1 MKLSLD
7 TGVAIEVIRG
17 RQPHYRQWLEAAEA
31 DGASLHL
38 SSIVFH
44 ELMFGAMASAKP
56 EFQMERVGW
65 LASLMEVHPWTPDDA
80 ADAARIR
87 ADLARSATPV
97 GAMDTLIAGQA
108 LNNDWTLV
116 TDNLREFV
124 RIPNLQILDWSD
136 PAGPIDRS
144 VAWKQLMQR
153 PTK

>member
-1 MKLSLD
+1 MKLALD
-7 TGVAIEVIRG
+7 TSVAIEVLRG
-17 RQPHYRQWLEAAEA
+17 GQPHYRAWLEQSQAV
-31 DGASLHL
+31 GATLHL

-44 ELMFGAMASAKP
+44 ELMFGAMVSARP
-56 EFQMERVGW
+56 EHQMERVGW
-65 LASLMEVHPWTPDDA
+65 LTSRMAIHPWMPDDA
-80 ADAARIR
+80 AEAARIR
-87 ADLARSATPV
+87 ADLRKSGTVV
-97 GAMDTLIAGQA
+97 GTMDTLIAGQA

-153 PTK
+153 PAK